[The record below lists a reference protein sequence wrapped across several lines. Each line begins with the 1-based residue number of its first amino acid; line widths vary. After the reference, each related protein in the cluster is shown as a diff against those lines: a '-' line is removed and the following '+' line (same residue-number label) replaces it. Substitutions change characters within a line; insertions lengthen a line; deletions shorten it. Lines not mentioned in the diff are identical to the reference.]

1 MSAKLSLLAWRAA
14 IAALVIIGFLI
25 GAPRV
30 ALADGSDW
38 TLTEASGDVQLQQ
51 GPDGWTLIANSSAL
65 RPGSILKTGGNGRA
79 VLTNNGDRIVVA
91 PNNYL
96 ELPAGSAGDSAHVRQ
111 GAGTLLY
118 DMVPRAA
125 DRFRVDTPYLAA
137 VIKGTIFTVAVD
149 QSGAAVHVVRGVVQ
163 VSNAL
168 GQQATLVYP
177 GQTAEVLGRGQ
188 GDVRVLGR
196 QNSATSASASGAL
209 ATRSASADDASAS
222 GASGGSGITQSL
234 TSRTESIATLTDGLL
249 PNLATGSVPSRAP
262 GASGG
267 DDGSV
272 ASTRGNG
279 NGNGVNNGN
288 DGNGNGIGNADAYGR
303 SGNANYNAAINANS
317 NAGGNGKGS
326 ANAGGNGNAN
336 SNAGGNGNGNTNAGG
351 NSNAGGNGNGN
362 ANAGGNS
369 NAGGNGNGNAN
380 AGGNSNAGG
389 NGNGKGAVAKK

>member
-14 IAALVIIGFLI
+14 IASLVIIGFLV
-25 GAPRV
+25 GVPHV
-30 ALADGSDW
+30 ALAGGGDW

-51 GPDGWTLIANSSAL
+51 GPGGWTLIANSSAL
-65 RPGSILKTGGNGRA
+65 RAGSVLKTGSNGRA
-79 VLTNNGDRIVVA
+79 VITNNGDRIVVA
-91 PNNYL
+91 PNSYL

-209 ATRSASADDASAS
+209 ATRSASADDASSAS

-234 TSRTESIATLTDGLL
+234 TSRAESIATLTQGLL
-249 PNLATGSVPSRAP
+249 PNLETGSAPSGAT

-267 DDGSV
+267 DDGSA
-272 ASTRGNG
+272 ASTRANG

-288 DGNGNGIGNADAYGR
+288 DGNGNGIGNANAYGR
-303 SGNANYNAAINANS
+303 SGNANYYAAINANS

-326 ANAGGNGNAN
+326 ANAGGN
-336 SNAGGNGNGNTNAGG
+336 SNAGGNGNR
-351 NSNAGGNGNGN
+351 
-362 ANAGGNS
+362 
-369 NAGGNGNGNAN
+369 NAN

-389 NGNGKGAVAKK
+389 NGNGKGAIVKK